1 MLKVRNMTL
10 SDGRN
15 VRIRDERKRLGL
27 TQAQAAA
34 ECGVTRGQWV
44 RYENGEN
51 KFEGSVLKAFISI
64 GADGQYILSG
74 QYTSVEGTEVTVEA
88 LEIGERLADKWLLSF
103 KADLKRTIDQC
114 EDRRKLRVID
124 FVLGL
129 DTQEFDHLYDALMKL
144 DLNPIES
151 NINKKEA
158 SNVVNNPINSRNGT
172 QLNGKKNKVDNR
184 NQSKTSNYHDPQQN
198 SSISVENQHS
208 GSIVGIKNE

>member
-1 MLKVRNMTL
+1 MTL

-74 QYTSVEGTEVTVEA
+74 IKSSDLSQQRST
-88 LEIGERLADKWLLSF
+88 LLAQFANNGPDLDKQSF
-103 KADLKRTIDQC
+103 LMFETLKTKMI
-114 EDRRKLRVID
+114 EDRFKVREKEYGELIEKFGYLNDNEFQDVLAYVD
-124 FVLGL
+124 FVL
-129 DTQEFDHLYDALMKL
+129 
-144 DLNPIES
+144 S
-151 NINKKEA
+151 KKGNDKKT
-158 SNVVNNPINSRNGT
+158 SSGVVNAENNSGNIT
-172 QLNGKKNKVDNR
+172 QLNGKKSKIDNR
-184 NQSKTSNYHDPQQN
+184 NQSQTNNFNGNFGGDYVNGDKH
-198 SSISVENQHS
+198 
-208 GSIVGIKNE
+208 